1 MSESSRYY
9 FKELRLQQFRGLVAL
24 ARWQT
29 FSAAANALG
38 LTRASVW
45 QQVRALEQE
54 LTSTLVRTRGHR
66 VELTDAG
73 RKLVEMVAPLV
84 AGFDSV
90 KTAFASIQDTLP
102 QTLVVATAPTFIV
115 YELHPPI
122 AQMNALFPKL
132 HLVLLERNSP
142 VAIEVLEQGGADV
155 AVVAK
160 PENLPMSRAL
170 DYMPLTNYP
179 FTLICPPGHP
189 LLKKKRLTLA
199 DFTRYPLIL
208 PGSTA
213 YCRQRFDAVLGAA
226 GLGEKLHVVIESN
239 FPVLYFDYVRMGMGV
254 ALTPL
259 PPVEK
264 QRGRLEQPGVALRSA
279 EHLFGGEPIY
289 YVRRK
294 GQFETPC
301 AARFRE
307 LVISQH
313 DQEIGRLAPPNAP
326 KENRAR

>member
-1 MSESSRYY
+1 MAESSRYY

-29 FSAAANALG
+29 FTAAANALG

-73 RKLVEMVAPLV
+73 HKLVEMVAPLV

-90 KTAFASIQDTLP
+90 KTAFSAIQETLP
-102 QTLVVATAPTFIV
+102 QTLVIATAPTFIV
-115 YELHPPI
+115 YELHGPVS
-122 AQMNALFPKL
+122 QVNALFPKL
-132 HLVLLERNSP
+132 HLIFLERNSP
-142 VAIEVLEQGGADV
+142 VAIEVIEQGGADI

-160 PENLPMSRAL
+160 PDNLPMSRTL
-170 DYMPLTNYP
+170 EYVRLTTYP
-179 FTLICPPGHP
+179 FTLIGPPDHP
-189 LLKKKRLTLA
+189 LMRKKTLTLA
-199 DFTRYPLIL
+199 DFTRHPLIL
-208 PGSTA
+208 PGTAA
-213 YCRQRFDAVLGAA
+213 YCRQRFDTVLGAA
-226 GLGEKLHVVIESN
+226 GLAQKLHVVLESN
-239 FPVLYFDYVRMGMGV
+239 FPVLYFEYVRMGMGV

-259 PPVEK
+259 PPESRL
-264 QRGRLEQPGVALRSA
+264 RGRLQQTGVALRSA

-294 GQFETPC
+294 GQFETPY
-301 AARFRE
+301 ATKFRE
-307 LVISQH
+307 LVVSQY
-313 DQEIGRLAPPNAP
+313 ATPSTVTSP
-326 KENRAR
+326 KRGSD